1 MSSSEDKRLGAYFV
15 KKNQFT
21 PEKFSEKVLKY
32 LWDDAFKFSR
42 DSVFNDKYK
51 SLEDLIMDYQ
61 NESDGDRLKAVL
73 KQDVYSQMLSKSENK
88 NTDNI

>member
-1 MSSSEDKRLGAYFV
+1 
-15 KKNQFT
+15 
-21 PEKFSEKVLKY
+21 
-32 LWDDAFKFSR
+32 
-42 DSVFNDKYK
+42 
-51 SLEDLIMDYQ
+51 MDYQ